1 MKLRPFEVLE
11 VKMNNISI
19 IGSTGSIGTQTLEVV
34 DLNDDIKVCA
44 LTANNNAELMERQ
57 ARKYKPEKIAM
68 RNTEAAEKL
77 KISLADTDIKV
88 LGGEKGIIECAAD
101 TRADTVVTSVVGI
114 SGLLPTEQAIKA
126 GKNIAL
132 ANKETLVA
140 AGSVIMPLAK
150 ENNVKI
156 LPVDSEHSAVF
167 QSLQGYTNTIKKIL
181 LTASGGPFFGK
192 TRDEIYNAPVS
203 STLKH
208 PNWNMGA
215 KVTVDSASMMN
226 KGFEVIEASWLFGVK
241 PEDICV
247 MVHRQSIV
255 HSMVQFE
262 DNAVIAQLSV
272 PDMKLPIAYALQYP
286 KRRYCGMKELDLF
299 EVQSLTFEKPDLE
312 SFPCLRL
319 AFEAMKTGGSMPCV
333 MNAANEIAVA
343 KYLNEEIKFGEISEI
358 VEKAMTEHN
367 VIKNPSLEDLI
378 ETDREVRNN
387 GR

>member
-1 MKLRPFEVLE
+1 
-11 VKMNNISI
+11 MNNIAI
-19 IGSTGSIGTQTLEVV
+19 IGSTGSIGTQTLEVA
-34 DLNDDIKVCA
+34 DLNPDINICA
-44 LTANNNAELMERQ
+44 LTANTNAELMEHQ

-68 RNTEAAEKL
+68 KNEEAAKQL
-77 KISLADTDIKV
+77 KIALADTNIKV
-88 LGGEKGIIECAAD
+88 LSGENGIVECAAD
-101 TRADTVVTSVVGI
+101 TSADTVVTSVVGI
-114 SGLLPTEQAIKA
+114 SGLIPTEQAIKA

-140 AGSVIMPLAK
+140 AGSVIMPLAEEK
-150 ENNVKI
+150 NVKI

-167 QSLQGYTNTIKKIL
+167 QALQGYPNKIKKIL

-192 TRDEIYNAPVS
+192 TRDEIFNASVE

-226 KGFEVIEASWLFGVK
+226 KGLEVIEASWLFGVN

-247 MVHRQSIV
+247 LVHRQSII

-286 KRRYCGMKELDLF
+286 NRRYCGMKELDLF
-299 EVQSLTFEKPDLE
+299 EVQTLTFDKPDLKT
-312 SFPCLRL
+312 FPCLRL
-319 AFEAMKTGGSMPCV
+319 AFEAIKTGGTMPCA
-333 MNAANEIAVA
+333 MNAANEIAVE
-343 KYLNEEIKFGEISEI
+343 KYLNGEIKFGEISNI
-358 VEKAMTEHN
+358 IEKTMSEHC
-367 VIKNPSLEDLI
+367 VIKNPTLDELI
-378 ETDREVRNN
+378 ETDREVRKN
-387 GR
+387 RR

>member
-1 MKLRPFEVLE
+1 
-11 VKMNNISI
+11 MNNISI

-34 DLNDDIKVCA
+34 DLNPDIKVSA

-68 RNTEAAEKL
+68 KNEKAAKKL

-88 LGGEKGIIECAAD
+88 LAGEKGIVECAAD
-101 TRADTVVTSVVGI
+101 TKADTVVTSVVGI
-114 SGLLPTEQAIKA
+114 SGLVPTEQAIKA

-150 ENNVKI
+150 ENNVNI

-167 QSLQGYTNTIKKIL
+167 QSLQGYPNKIKKIL

-226 KGFEVIEASWLFGVK
+226 KGLEVIEASWLFDVK
-241 PEDICV
+241 PDDICV

-299 EVQSLTFEKPDLE
+299 EIQSLTFEKPDTE

-319 AFEAMKTGGSMPCV
+319 AFEAIKAGGSMPCV
-333 MNAANEIAVA
+333 MNAANEAAVE

-358 VEKAMTEHN
+358 VEKAMQEHK
-367 VIKNPSLEDLI
+367 VIENPSLEDLI
-378 ETDREVRNN
+378 ETDREVRNS
-387 GR
+387 RR

>member
-1 MKLRPFEVLE
+1 MS
-11 VKMNNISI
+11 NISI
-19 IGSTGSIGTQTLEVV
+19 IGSTGSIGTQSLEVA
-34 DLNDDIKVCA
+34 DLNPDMNICA
-44 LTANNNAELMERQ
+44 LTANNNTKLMEEQ
-57 ARKYKPEKIAM
+57 ARKYKPDKIAM
-68 RNTEAAEKL
+68 KDETAAKNL
-77 KISLADTDIKV
+77 KISLADTDVKV
-88 LGGEKGIIECAAD
+88 LAGECGIVECAAD
-101 TRADTVVTSVVGI
+101 TKADIVVTSVVGI

-140 AGSVIMPLAK
+140 AGNVIMPLAK
-150 ENNVKI
+150 ENGVEI

-167 QSLQGYTNTIKKIL
+167 QSLQGYPNKIKKIL

-192 TRDEIYNAPVS
+192 TKQEIYNAPVE

-226 KGFEVIEASWLFGVK
+226 KGLEVIEASWLFGVN
-241 PEDICV
+241 PDDICV

-286 KRRYCGMKELDLF
+286 NRRYCGMKELDLF
-299 EVQSLTFEKPDLE
+299 EIQSLTFEKPDTE
-312 SFPCLRL
+312 SFPCLQL
-319 AFEAMKTGGSMPCV
+319 AFDAIKIGGSMPCA
-333 MNAANEIAVA
+333 MNAANEIAVE
-343 KYLNEEIKFGEISEI
+343 KYLKGEICFGEISEI
-358 VEKAMTEHN
+358 IEKTMSEHK
-367 VIKNPSLEDLI
+367 VIKNPSLEDI
-378 ETDREVRNN
+378 IATDREVRKN
-387 GR
+387 RR

>member
-1 MKLRPFEVLE
+1 
-11 VKMNNISI
+11 MNNIAI
-19 IGSTGSIGTQTLEVV
+19 IGSTGSIGTQSLEVA
-34 DLNDDIKVCA
+34 DLNDDINVCA
-44 LTANNNAELMERQ
+44 LTANNNAELMEHQ
-57 ARKYKPEKIAM
+57 VRKYKPDKIAM
-68 RNTEAAEKL
+68 KNEEAAKSL
-77 KISLADTDIKV
+77 KIALADTNIKV
-88 LGGEKGIIECAAD
+88 LSGEEGIVECAAD
-101 TRADTVVTSVVGI
+101 TQADTVITSVVGI
-114 SGLLPTEQAIKA
+114 SGLIPTEQAIKA

-150 ENNVKI
+150 EYGVEI

-167 QSLQGYTNTIKKIL
+167 QSLQGYPNKIKKIL

-192 TRDEIYNAPVS
+192 KRDEIYNASVE

-226 KGFEVIEASWLFGVK
+226 KGLEVIEASWLFNVS

-299 EVQSLTFEKPDLE
+299 EIQSLTFEKPDTE
-312 SFPCLRL
+312 SFPCLKL
-319 AFEAMKTGGSMPCV
+319 AFDAIRMGGSMPCA
-333 MNAANEIAVA
+333 MNAANEIAVE
-343 KYLNEEIKFGEISEI
+343 KYLKREIKFGEISEI
-358 VEKAMTEHN
+358 IERAMANHKNIE
-367 VIKNPSLEDLI
+367 NPSLEDLI
-378 ETDREVRNN
+378 ETDREVRLN
-387 GR
+387 RR

>member
-1 MKLRPFEVLE
+1 
-11 VKMNNISI
+11 MNNISI

-34 DLNDDIKVCA
+34 DLNPDIKVSA

-68 RNTEAAEKL
+68 KNEEAAKKL

-88 LGGEKGIIECAAD
+88 LAGEKGIVECAAD
-101 TRADTVVTSVVGI
+101 TKADTVVTSVVGI
-114 SGLLPTEQAIKA
+114 SGLVPTEQAIKA

-150 ENNVKI
+150 ENNVNI

-167 QSLQGYTNTIKKIL
+167 QSLQGYPNKIKKIL

-226 KGFEVIEASWLFGVK
+226 KGLEVIEASWLFNVK
-241 PEDICV
+241 PDDICV

-299 EVQSLTFEKPDLE
+299 EIQSLTFEKPDTE
-312 SFPCLRL
+312 SFPCLKL
-319 AFEAMKTGGSMPCV
+319 AFEAIKTGGSMPCV
-333 MNAANEIAVA
+333 MNAANEAAVE

-358 VEKAMTEHN
+358 VEKAMQEHK
-367 VIKNPSLEDLI
+367 VIENPSLEDLI
-378 ETDREVRNN
+378 ETDREVRNS
-387 GR
+387 RR

>member
-1 MKLRPFEVLE
+1 M
-11 VKMNNISI
+11 
-19 IGSTGSIGTQTLEVV
+19 
-34 DLNDDIKVCA
+34 
-44 LTANNNAELMERQ
+44 
-57 ARKYKPEKIAM
+57 
-68 RNTEAAEKL
+68 
-77 KISLADTDIKV
+77 
-88 LGGEKGIIECAAD
+88 
-101 TRADTVVTSVVGI
+101 
-114 SGLLPTEQAIKA
+114 
-126 GKNIAL
+126 
-132 ANKETLVA
+132 
-140 AGSVIMPLAK
+140 
-150 ENNVKI
+150 
-156 LPVDSEHSAVF
+156 
-167 QSLQGYTNTIKKIL
+167 

>member
-167 QSLQGYTNTIKKIL
+167 QSLQGYPNTIKK
-181 LTASGGPFFGK
+181 
-192 TRDEIYNAPVS
+192 N
-203 STLKH
+203 
-208 PNWNMGA
+208 
-215 KVTVDSASMMN
+215 
-226 KGFEVIEASWLFGVK
+226 
-241 PEDICV
+241 
-247 MVHRQSIV
+247 
-255 HSMVQFE
+255 
-262 DNAVIAQLSV
+262 
-272 PDMKLPIAYALQYP
+272 IAYGF
-286 KRRYCGMKELDLF
+286 RRSVFRK
-299 EVQSLTFEKPDLE
+299 
-312 SFPCLRL
+312 
-319 AFEAMKTGGSMPCV
+319 
-333 MNAANEIAVA
+333 NE
-343 KYLNEEIKFGEISEI
+343 
-358 VEKAMTEHN
+358 
-367 VIKNPSLEDLI
+367 
-378 ETDREVRNN
+378 R
-387 GR
+387 

>member
-1 MKLRPFEVLE
+1 
-11 VKMNNISI
+11 
-19 IGSTGSIGTQTLEVV
+19 
-34 DLNDDIKVCA
+34 
-44 LTANNNAELMERQ
+44 
-57 ARKYKPEKIAM
+57 
-68 RNTEAAEKL
+68 
-77 KISLADTDIKV
+77 
-88 LGGEKGIIECAAD
+88 
-101 TRADTVVTSVVGI
+101 
-114 SGLLPTEQAIKA
+114 
-126 GKNIAL
+126 
-132 ANKETLVA
+132 
-140 AGSVIMPLAK
+140 
-150 ENNVKI
+150 
-156 LPVDSEHSAVF
+156 
-167 QSLQGYTNTIKKIL
+167 
-181 LTASGGPFFGK
+181 
-192 TRDEIYNAPVS
+192 
-203 STLKH
+203 
-208 PNWNMGA
+208 
-215 KVTVDSASMMN
+215 MN

>member
-1 MKLRPFEVLE
+1 
-11 VKMNNISI
+11 MNNVTI
-19 IGSTGSIGTQTLEVV
+19 IGSTGSIGTQALEVA
-34 DLNDDIKVCA
+34 DFNSDINICA
-44 LTANNNAELMERQ
+44 LTANKNAELMEIQ
-57 ARKYKPEKIAM
+57 ARKYKPDKIAM
-68 RNTEAAEKL
+68 KDEKAAEKL
-77 KISLADTDIKV
+77 KISLADTNIKV
-88 LGGEKGIIECAAD
+88 LAGEKGIVECAAD
-101 TRADTVVTSVVGI
+101 TEADTVLTSVVGI
-114 SGLLPTEQAIKA
+114 SGLIPTEQAVRA

-150 ENNVKI
+150 ENGVKI

-167 QSLQGYTNTIKKIL
+167 QSLQGYPNKIKKIL

-192 TRDEIYNAPVS
+192 TRDEIYNASVE

-226 KGFEVIEASWLFGVK
+226 KGLEVIEASWLFDVK
-241 PEDICV
+241 PENIEV

-286 KRRYCGMKELDLF
+286 RRSYCGMKELDLF
-299 EVQSLTFEKPDLE
+299 EINKLTFERPDTE
-312 SFPCLRL
+312 SFPCLKL
-319 AFEAMKTGGSMPCV
+319 AFEAIKIGGTMPCV
-333 MNAANEIAVA
+333 MNAANEIAVE
-343 KYLNEEIKFGEISEI
+343 KYLNGEIKFGEISEI
-358 VEKAMTEHN
+358 VEKAMCWHN
-367 VIKNPSLEDLI
+367 VVKNPSFEDII
-378 ETDREVRNN
+378 ETDNEVRKIGGKNWLL
-387 GR
+387 

>member
-1 MKLRPFEVLE
+1 
-11 VKMNNISI
+11 
-19 IGSTGSIGTQTLEVV
+19 
-34 DLNDDIKVCA
+34 
-44 LTANNNAELMERQ
+44 MERQ

-167 QSLQGYTNTIKKIL
+167 QSLQGYPNTIKKIL

-378 ETDREVRNN
+378 ETDRKVRNN